1 MTKLS
6 RADWVLAL
14 GLTIACLCSYAITVY
29 AFRPFV
35 NHDDN
40 LLGGMWAAIS
50 SVFVFKSTR
59 VSITRAGAG
68 RLYATGTSFA
78 LCLAYL
84 LVLPFNGAGMAV
96 LLGIGALIV
105 TALGHRDDVL
115 TFGITTVVVMV
126 AAALAPAGKAWEI
139 PVLRL
144 LDTAIGIVI
153 GVAVAMAAQTLLERG
168 EPASRG

>member
-14 GLTIACLCSYAITVY
+14 GFTIACLCSYAITVY

-35 NHDDN
+35 NHEDN

-50 SVFVFKSTR
+50 SVFVFKSSR
-59 VSITRAGAG
+59 VSSVRAGAG
-68 RLYATGTSFA
+68 RIYATGASFA
-78 LCLAYL
+78 LCLIYL
-84 LVLPFNGAGMAV
+84 LVLPSNGAGMAV
-96 LLGIGALIV
+96 LLGIGALILS
-105 TALGHRDDVL
+105 ALGHRDDVL

-126 AAALAPAGKAWEI
+126 CAALAPAGEAWAI

-144 LDTAIGIVI
+144 LDTAIGIVV
-153 GVAVAMAAQTLLERG
+153 GVAVAMAAQALVERG
-168 EPASRG
+168 GEV